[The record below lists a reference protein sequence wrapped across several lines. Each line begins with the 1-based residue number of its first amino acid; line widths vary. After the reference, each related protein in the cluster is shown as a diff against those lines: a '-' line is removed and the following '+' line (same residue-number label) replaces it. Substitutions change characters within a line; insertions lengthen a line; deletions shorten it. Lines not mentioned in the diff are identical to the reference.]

1 MLDGKSLPKHVQW
14 FLEGASL
21 RITGLKYEDM
31 KAGPALAH
39 GDPTV
44 REQLSP
50 LQPPKEK
57 HTFALDPTQKQTLLF
72 AINF

>member
-39 GDPTV
+39 GDPHCAGT
-44 REQLSP
+44 
-50 LQPPKEK
+50 
-57 HTFALDPTQKQTLLF
+57 ALTSAATKGKTHLRPRSHSKTDSF
-72 AINF
+72 VCN